1 MKKIDRDTILF
12 ALIDDMASTSSIPK
26 EFNQFISS
34 QNLNCSYTPLNV
46 GEDFFRFTIQG
57 LRSSQ
62 IRGVNLGNK
71 YQRIAIDLVDT
82 LSSEAEI
89 CRFITSI
96 KVENGKLYGYI
107 TIGEAMASLID
118 GKVAIF
124 GASQDIDTT
133 KSLLQHLDI
142 SDFTI
147 IEREIEKIA
156 SILELYPDADV
167 KFGDENHYFN
177 LDGYSNIVD
186 FSGGEMLFTEP
197 KDIPILIPNSKDI
210 REKQYQIDI
219 QTWLD

>member
-26 EFNQFISS
+26 EFNQLISS

-57 LRSSQ
+57 LRNSQ
-62 IRGVNLGNK
+62 IRGVNLGKK
-71 YQRIAIDLVDT
+71 YQRMAIDLVDT

-96 KVENGKLYGYI
+96 KVENGKLHGYI

-124 GASQDIDTT
+124 GVSQDIETA
-133 KSLLQHLDI
+133 KSLLQHLNI
-142 SDFTI
+142 SNLTI
-147 IEREIEKIA
+147 IERDIEKIA
-156 SILELYPDADV
+156 PILELYPDV
-167 KFGDENHYFN
+167 NIKFGDDNHYFDI
-177 LDGYSNIVD
+177 DGYTNIVD
-186 FSGGEMLFTEP
+186 FSDGEMVFTEP
-197 KDIPILIPNSKDI
+197 KDIPILTPNSK
-210 REKQYQIDI
+210 EVKENQYRIDI
-219 QTWLD
+219 QTWLG